1 VHSQL
6 RGSLAGLQLSSS
18 IPEQHR
24 PDGAA
29 YVGKGLD
36 LRFLPKELNERS
48 RQLIESYHGVHGYA
62 KLADVLWHVEIREF
76 IVLHD
81 DLRSVFRKAS
91 IARSAKQANR
101 GYVLVATVLLSL
113 ELLANDFAGWGKRF
127 PLAKLRAESILRGHL
142 PNARTWL
149 TDFYLYQWR
158 RTMDR
163 AILST
168 ISPPAANARPHGPNI
183 DFSQRDQGALAD
195 HGHERSTGVGW
206 K

>member
-1 VHSQL
+1 
-6 RGSLAGLQLSSS
+6 LSSL
-18 IPEQHR
+18 IPKQHH
-24 PDGAA
+24 PGDAA
-29 YVGKGLD
+29 HISKGLD
-36 LRFLPKELNERS
+36 FRFLPKELNERS

-62 KLADVLWHVEIREF
+62 KLADLLWHAEIREF
-76 IVLHD
+76 IVFHE
-81 DLRSVFRKAS
+81 DLRPVFRKAS
-91 IARSAKQANR
+91 IARSAKQANQ

-127 PLAKLRAESILRGHL
+127 PLAKLRADAILREHL

-149 TDFYLYQWR
+149 MDFYLYQWR

-168 ISPPAANARPHGPNI
+168 ISPPAVNARPHSPDS
-183 DFSQRDQGALAD
+183 DFSQRAQGVSAD
-195 HGHERSTGVGW
+195 HGHERSTAAGW